1 MAIKRIG
8 KIFEFA
14 KQRYFKMNAENQSN
28 TDEIKDSVNE
38 NIEIEKEIKPEKDNT
53 TESSLKLEEELAAQ
67 KDKYIRLYAD
77 FENFRKRTQK
87 EMWDMRQTAA
97 KEVLKSL
104 LVIVDDFE
112 RALKA
117 AENSSDENLKSGTQL
132 IYNKLKST
140 LEQNGVKPMES
151 IGKDFDIEFHEAVTE
166 INMGDENAGKIVDEV
181 EKGYTIQEQVLRYAK
196 VVVGKKTIS

>member
-1 MAIKRIG
+1 LAIKRIG